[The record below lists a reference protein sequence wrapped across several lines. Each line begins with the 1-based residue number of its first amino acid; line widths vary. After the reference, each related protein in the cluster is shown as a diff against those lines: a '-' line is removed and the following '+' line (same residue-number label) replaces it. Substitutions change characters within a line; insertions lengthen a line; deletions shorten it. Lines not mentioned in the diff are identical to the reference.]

1 MPALRE
7 KRHEERF
14 ALEVPVMLEN
24 GMGTSRDFSNSG
36 IYFVTDQPLAPGG
49 TVKFSVK
56 FEHIRRGKPI
66 QLDCLGQ
73 VLRVEPADGRLGV
86 AASISEFWCLQ

>member
-1 MPALRE
+1 MNASPE

-24 GMGTSRDFSNSG
+24 GRGISRDISQSG

-49 TVKFSVK
+49 VVKFSVK
-56 FEHIRRGKPI
+56 FDHIRPGKPI
-66 QLDCLGQ
+66 QLDCQGS
-73 VLRVEPADGRLGV
+73 VLRVEAAGEKLGV
-86 AASISEFWCLQ
+86 AASISHFWCVH